1 MERVMEPLLP
11 SPDGLPSAGSPDQTL
26 GLASGAGRDVPV
38 PLEAPKVPIAVLPW
52 SYDDDRVVL
61 LARDPRTLYAYW
73 DMHPDT
79 VRAAGEG
86 WERPQ
91 AALRLVLVNDG
102 EQTVRDLDVDLG
114 LRGYY
119 LYDCAPE
126 RDYRVELLLK
136 GPGGAVR
143 RLGKPSRVV
152 KLAPNAPSDWVDDRF
167 VTLGADEGLPAGGI
181 EGAREREERWLHER
195 AHQLSSGEASRPR
208 DGEASS
214 SQHGV
219 QGFGGRA
226 WSGTVRK

>member
-1 MERVMEPLLP
+1 MEPLLP

-26 GLASGAGRDVPV
+26 GLASGAGRDQPV
-38 PLEAPKVPIAVLPW
+38 PLEAPKVPIAELPW
-52 SYDDDRVVL
+52 AYDDDRVVL
-61 LARDPRTLYAYW
+61 LARDPRTLFDYW

-79 VRAAGEG
+79 VQAAKDG
-86 WERPQ
+86 WDRPQ
-91 AALRLVLVNDG
+91 AALRLSLVDG
-102 EQTVRDLDVDLG
+102 EEQVVRDLDVELG
-114 LRGYY
+114 WRGYY

-143 RLGKPSRVV
+143 RLGKASRVV
-152 KLAPNAPSDWVDDRF
+152 RLSPNAPSEWVDDRF
-167 VTLGADEGLPAGGI
+167 VTLGVGESLPTGGI
-181 EGAREREERWLHER
+181 EGVKEREARWLHER
-195 AHQLSSGEASRPR
+195 AHGLSSGEASKPR
-208 DGEASS
+208 GGEASS